1 MNSLKYLKYVCLLLE
16 RWLFVFLIA
25 FTTNLSE
32 WRWDFLWQK
41 KNSALRIAW
50 SQSEVNS
57 TGNND
62 VFVPESVYAK
72 DFAGIAMSQED
83 VK

>member
-41 KNSALRIAW
+41 KSSALRIAC
-50 SQSEVNS
+50 SQSEINS